1 MKYAL
6 MTYMNVKNTFN
17 VGDYI
22 QSLAAKQFLPQV
34 DTYINREEL
43 GQYDGDLAKIIMN
56 GWFTHKP
63 KTWIPSNNL
72 HPLFLSFHI
81 NSNRAN
87 DMLST
92 DGIAYLKK
100 YEPIG
105 CRDYYTV
112 RLLEE
117 KGIKA
122 FFSGCLT
129 LTLDSYRS
137 SLPREDKIYIADP
150 LYGLPNKDRVFS
162 DIRGFVNG
170 IVRGDIWHLGDAE
183 KFMKKIFSENLLNNA
198 EYIKQ
203 EPSSQGYTEEQKFN
217 FADKLLRKYSRAKL
231 VITSRIHCALPCLA
245 MGTPVIYLN
254 AFEQEFDA
262 CRMEGISELFNTI
275 NINRKTGEI
284 TSNFDY
290 GSIID
295 EDFILENKKDYLV
308 LKNNLKKIVNDFITK
323 KAQI

>member
-6 MTYMNVKNTFN
+6 ITYINVKNSFN

-22 QSLAAKQFLPQV
+22 QSLAAKQFLPHV

-43 GQYDGDLAKIIMN
+43 SQYNDKPAKIIMN

-63 KTWIPSNNL
+63 KTWIPSDNL
-72 HPLFLSFHI
+72 VPLFVSFHI
-81 NSNRAN
+81 NSNRAH
-87 DMLST
+87 DMLSAE
-92 DGIAYLKK
+92 GVEYLRK

-105 CRDYYTV
+105 CRDYHTL
-112 RLLEE
+112 RLLEQ

-129 LTLDSYRS
+129 LTLDNYRC
-137 SLPREDKIYIADP
+137 SLPRENKIYIVDP
-150 LYGLPNKDRVFS
+150 LYGLPNKDRIFS
-162 DIRGFVNG
+162 GVRGFIKG
-170 IVRGDIWHLGDAE
+170 IIRGDIWHIGAAE
-183 KFMKKIFSENLLNNA
+183 KFMKEIFSESLLNNA

-203 EPSSQGYTEEQKFN
+203 EPSSQYYTEEEKFLL
-217 FADKLLRKYSRAKL
+217 ADSLLKKYSKAKL

-275 NINRKTGEI
+275 SVNRKTGEI
-284 TSNFDY
+284 TSNFNY
-290 GSIID
+290 EGLID
-295 EDFILENKKDYLV
+295 NDFVLENKKDYLV
-308 LKNNLKKIVNDFITK
+308 LANNLKDIVNDFITEK
-323 KAQI
+323 TKS